1 MSVRLWLISL
11 ACKGPVVIRSV
22 FEIRC
27 PHGTIK
33 RDDSEGTSCTLPE
46 RGRASLTHVNEGN
59 TADGPVRNA
68 SPVVRC
74 ELELPNSG
82 GSEEEHAVKGKETN
96 CWLCGSCED
105 GNGCPS
111 IVGKWYSDS
120 YTTTATGCDFDPSR
134 GYYMHR
140 TGIVFTPD
148 TKIQL
153 ARFEVCNI
161 PGCSDPEYERQ
172 KLKRAK
178 PCVKG
183 VCAP

>member
-1 MSVRLWLISL
+1 
-11 ACKGPVVIRSV
+11 
-22 FEIRC
+22 
-27 PHGTIK
+27 
-33 RDDSEGTSCTLPE
+33 
-46 RGRASLTHVNEGN
+46 
-59 TADGPVRNA
+59 
-68 SPVVRC
+68 VRC
-74 ELELPNSG
+74 ELELPNTG
-82 GSEEEHAVKGKETN
+82 GSEEERAVKGNETN
-96 CWLCGSCED
+96 CWLCGFCDD

-120 YTTTATGCDFDPSR
+120 YTTTATGCDFDPAM

-140 TGIVFTPD
+140 VGIVFTPS

-153 ARFEVCNI
+153 ARFEVCSI

-183 VCAP
+183 VCASA